1 MLMDGVFSTAMKYLG
16 LRQIDVARKTGKSQ
30 PYVSKL
36 CNGDVKFKTLVM
48 YLDYFG
54 FDVRITLVN
63 RQSGE
68 SVECSQ
74 II

>member
-1 MLMDGVFSTAMKYLG
+1 MDGVFKTAMKYLG
-16 LRQIDVARKTGKSQ
+16 LIQRDVARQVGCSQ

-48 YLDYFG
+48 YLDHFG

-63 RQSGE
+63 RKTG
-68 SVECSQ
+68 VAIECSK
-74 II
+74 IV